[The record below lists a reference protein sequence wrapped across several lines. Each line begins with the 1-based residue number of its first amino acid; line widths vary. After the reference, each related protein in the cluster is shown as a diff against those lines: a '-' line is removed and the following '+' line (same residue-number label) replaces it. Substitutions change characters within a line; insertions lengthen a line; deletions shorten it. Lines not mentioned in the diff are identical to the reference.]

1 MPCIWL
7 AFALTAT
14 AAKVLPAAETPDK
27 WPALP
32 QTDSRVVLPAQEWPL
47 RPGPRTIEALIHYP
61 GGKLSQVGPETGLML
76 TLHNW
81 GGVDCVGTA
90 HPQTLA
96 NRLNVVAI
104 CVNYLQSGK
113 RDSIDGPEPYDFGYL
128 QALDA
133 LRALHWAYAGLQS
146 AETPFAADRL
156 FATGGSGGG
165 NVTLMA
171 NKLAP
176 RTFACVVDM
185 CGMKKLSDDIAYG
198 LPGGSG
204 LNARYRRNPADRNYL
219 SRDGQELRC
228 LAHPQHLQTMASLP
242 ASAKIVTVHGVD
254 DTTCPFADAKEFA
267 AAAQKAGLDV
277 EPHFIAKQDLDGRVF
292 SSTGHALG
300 NRTEIVFRVAGEYLA
315 PAGPKALRRKGPSDF
330 DRREEV
336 RYRTHGGQF
345 VISYADGFPI
355 GRFEPASEPPAY
367 DDHLD
372 PMCYIDAAGHKQ
384 PIRSIEDW
392 QHRRGHILASFQQVA
407 GDLPGPLQR
416 PPLDVRVTEETRLG
430 SLTRRKLN
438 YQSDWDDRVT
448 AWLFLPE
455 RDKAP
460 ERETQKL
467 PAVLCLH
474 QTTSAGKNEPA
485 GLTGDSNLHY
495 ALELAQRGYATLA
508 PDYPSFG
515 EHAYDFNAEHGYASG
530 TMKAVWDNMRAI
542 DLLETLSEV
551 DASRIGCIGHS
562 LGGHNAIF
570 TAAFDPRIK
579 ATVSN
584 CGFCTF
590 QKDDVPSWTGP
601 RYMPRIA
608 TVYGNDARRVPFD
621 FPELIGLL
629 APRPF
634 LACAA
639 EGDSDFDLAG
649 VKQCVEAARSAYDL
663 YKQPAAL
670 VAFYYPGP
678 HAFPQQ
684 ARQRAYEFLDRHLKA
699 AKK

>member
-1 MPCIWL
+1 
-7 AFALTAT
+7 
-14 AAKVLPAAETPDK
+14 
-27 WPALP
+27 
-32 QTDSRVVLPAQEWPL
+32 
-47 RPGPRTIEALIHYP
+47 
-61 GGKLSQVGPETGLML
+61 
-76 TLHNW
+76 
-81 GGVDCVGTA
+81 
-90 HPQTLA
+90 
-96 NRLNVVAI
+96 
-104 CVNYLQSGK
+104 
-113 RDSIDGPEPYDFGYL
+113 
-128 QALDA
+128 
-133 LRALHWAYAGLQS
+133 
-146 AETPFAADRL
+146 
-156 FATGGSGGG
+156 
-165 NVTLMA
+165 
-171 NKLAP
+171 
-176 RTFACVVDM
+176 
-185 CGMKKLSDDIAYG
+185 
-198 LPGGSG
+198 
-204 LNARYRRNPADRNYL
+204 
-219 SRDGQELRC
+219 
-228 LAHPQHLQTMASLP
+228 
-242 ASAKIVTVHGVD
+242 
-254 DTTCPFADAKEFA
+254 
-267 AAAQKAGLDV
+267 
-277 EPHFIAKQDLDGRVF
+277 
-292 SSTGHALG
+292 
-300 NRTEIVFRVAGEYLA
+300 
-315 PAGPKALRRKGPSDF
+315 
-330 DRREEV
+330 
-336 RYRTHGGQF
+336 
-345 VISYADGFPI
+345 
-355 GRFEPASEPPAY
+355 
-367 DDHLD
+367 
-372 PMCYIDAAGHKQ
+372 MCYIDAAGHKQ

-448 AWLFLPE
+448 AWLFL
-455 RDKAP
+455 P

-670 VAFYYPGP
+670 EAFYYPGP